1 MFRKGGPRP
10 RRPRHHRIPVEA
22 YVVLLGI
29 AFALSVAISLLNRPK
44 EISYVLT
51 HEFSVR
57 DPAFVPSAHA
67 LASSSPLKGNR
78 VDLLQN
84 GDQIFPSMLAAID
97 AAKETVNLESY
108 IFWSGEIAGRF
119 RDALAAAARRKVHV
133 RVLFDGVGSGIKLH
147 KSDVQA
153 MRDAGCVVEFYHLL
167 RPWMLDT
174 LNNRTH
180 RRLLVVD
187 GRIGF
192 TGGAGIADV
201 WAGNADSPRHWRETQ
216 VRVEGPVVAQ
226 LQAAFQETWGEVRG
240 EVLVGDRF
248 YPRLPAAG
256 DAQAQVLSSGARSPS
271 SATKLL
277 YAVSTA
283 AATEKILLANSYF
296 VPDTDAVRLFVD
308 AARRGV
314 DVRILVP
321 GKINDVPMTM
331 VAGNAHFGGLLQ
343 AGIKIYE
350 YQPTMMHSKTMVVDG
365 LFATIG
371 STNFDNRSFRLNEEL
386 NLTVYDADFAQRLE
400 QSFWGDLK
408 RSRQITLRDWMDRS
422 FWKRVFEWAL
432 TPFRSQI

>member
-1 MFRKGGPRP
+1 MFRTGALRP
-10 RRPRHHRIPVEA
+10 GKPRHHKIPVET
-22 YVVLLGI
+22 YVILLAI
-29 AFALSVAISLLNRPK
+29 AFTLSIAISLLNQPK
-44 EISYVLT
+44 EISYVLG
-51 HEFSVR
+51 HQFAVH
-57 DPAFVPSAHA
+57 DPAFIPSAHA

-78 VDLLQN
+78 IELLQN
-84 GDQIFPSMLAAID
+84 GDQVFPSMLAAID
-97 AAKETVNLESY
+97 EAKETVNLESY

-119 RDALAAAARRKVHV
+119 RDALAAAARRKVEV

-153 MRDAGCVVEFYHLL
+153 MRDAGCVVEFYHLV
-167 RPWMLDT
+167 RPWMLDSF
-174 LNNRTH
+174 NNRTH
-180 RRLLVVD
+180 RRLLIVD
-187 GRIGF
+187 GLIGF

-226 LQAAFQETWGEVRG
+226 LQSAFQETWGEVKG
-240 EVLVGDRF
+240 ELLVGDRF
-248 YPRLPAAG
+248 YPRLEPKG
-256 DAQAQVLSSGARSPS
+256 DTQAQVISSGARSPS

-296 VPDTDAVRLFVD
+296 VPDNDAVRLFAE

-331 VAGNAHFGGLLQ
+331 VAGNAHFGGLLK

-350 YQPTMMHSKTMVVDG
+350 YQPTMMHGKTMVVDG

-386 NLTVYDADFAQRLE
+386 NLTVYNADFARRLE
-400 QSFWGDLK
+400 QSFWEDLNH
-408 RSRQITLRDWMDRS
+408 SRQYTLKDWLERPL
-422 FWKRVFEWAL
+422 WKRLFEWAL
-432 TPFRSQI
+432 TPFRSQL